1 MHTLQAALVWL
12 ISHHAVPLG
21 LAALALV
28 ARGRLTQAVTLCAI
42 VWALLPVL
50 TVQSVPLEGQPW
62 PDSFEYADAAQ
73 QLAHGNGY
81 VTYVHGDGPL
91 PPRYPPGFSLS
102 LAPFAAFGSFPDNV
116 QLGVRAFAVL
126 YVILAAMVAWRL
138 GGWSAATLAAIFIGA
153 SPFASVSGSLVL
165 SDAFAAGLSL
175 PLALLVR
182 SASPRLAAV
191 AGVLTGVLTTI
202 RLSSGLA
209 LPALLVSARGRTR
222 WAILAGAAPLV
233 LGLGIFQWL
242 NFGSPLRTG
251 YDYWLPGARYFDLAL
266 ITSTRDFGDGPWL
279 VPDRLGGRLMEWV
292 CPCAD
297 GGPQATAANIVLY
310 PAVLLGL
317 FWTFAPPL
325 VGAVGL
331 FVLWRR
337 RHDPDARFTFSLS
350 ILTVAFYCVYFYQ
363 GTRFVAAPATLLAI
377 YGAVAVASGSRHA
390 RCLLRWLVRRQDAA
404 DTKRPIDQSPDDGLE
419 SEQDPERRP
428 AERSP
433 SGTYVTRDDHALS

>member
-1 MHTLQAALVWL
+1 MHLLQVALAWL
-12 ISHHAVPLG
+12 VAHHAIPLG

-28 ARGRLTQAVTLCAI
+28 FRGRLAQVVTLGAI
-42 VWALLPVL
+42 AWALAPVL

-73 QLAHGNGY
+73 QMAHGNGY
-81 VTYVHGDGPL
+81 VTYVHGDGPV

-102 LAPFAAFGSFPDNV
+102 LAPFAAFGGFPDNV
-116 QLGVRAFAVL
+116 QLGVRAFALL
-126 YVILAAMVAWRL
+126 YVVLAVAVAWRL
-138 GGWSAATLAAIFIGA
+138 GGWSAASFAAILIGS

-175 PLALLVR
+175 PLVLLVR
-182 SASPRLAAV
+182 SASPKLAAV

-209 LPALLVSARGRTR
+209 LPALLVGARGRSR
-222 WAILAGAAPLV
+222 WTILAGAAPLV

-251 YDYWLPGARYFDLAL
+251 YDYWLPGAKYFDLAL
-266 ITSTRDFGDGPWL
+266 LTSTRDFVDGPWL

-325 VGAVGL
+325 VGVVGL
-331 FVLWRR
+331 FYLWRR
-337 RHDPDARFTFSLS
+337 RQDPDARFTFALTL
-350 ILTVAFYCVYFYQ
+350 LTVGFYCVYFYQ

-377 YGAVAVASGSRHA
+377 YGAVGIESGTRHA
-390 RCLLRWLVRRQDAA
+390 EQLLRRLVRRQDAA
-404 DTKRPIDQSPDDGLE
+404 DAKRPIDPPPQDGLQ

-433 SGTYVTRDDHALS
+433 SGTYVTLDDRPLS